1 MSSSNDDAI
10 SHNRISR
17 PEPPR
22 AEPEIIPPGADFPPR
37 RHSNAFV
44 FAHHGPRFQ
53 VVRLGPFG
61 IGMVVL
67 GALALGAIGL
77 LMLLGA
83 VLVGATVGVIGAA
96 ALFSRFLRGL
106 ARP

>member
-1 MSSSNDDAI
+1 MPSSNDDPI
-10 SHNRISR
+10 NHNRISR

-37 RHSNAFV
+37 PHREAFV
-44 FAHHGPRFQ
+44 FAHHGTRFH
-53 VVRLGPFG
+53 VARLGPFG
-61 IGMVVL
+61 IGMVLL

-83 VLVGATVGVIGAA
+83 VLVGAAVGVIGAT
-96 ALFSRFLRGL
+96 ALFSRFLRGS

>member
-1 MSSSNDDAI
+1 
-10 SHNRISR
+10 
-17 PEPPR
+17 
-22 AEPEIIPPGADFPPR
+22 
-37 RHSNAFV
+37 
-44 FAHHGPRFQ
+44 
-53 VVRLGPFG
+53 
-61 IGMVVL
+61 MVLL